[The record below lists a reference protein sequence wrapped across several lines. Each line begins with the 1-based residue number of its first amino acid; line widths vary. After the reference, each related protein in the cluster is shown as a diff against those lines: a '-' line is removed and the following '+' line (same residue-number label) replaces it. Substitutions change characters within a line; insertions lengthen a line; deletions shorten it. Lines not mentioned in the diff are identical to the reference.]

1 MVLISKEDLLKEFT
15 HGWLVFPSE
24 VRRIIN
30 EQVTVEAIPISY
42 LKNTADMLAKTR
54 VYADTVTA
62 NNIENIIAAW
72 RLNNERT
79 D

>member
-1 MVLISKEDLLKEFT
+1 MALISKEDLLKKFES
-15 HGWLVFPSE
+15 GGLLFPSE
-24 VRRIIN
+24 VRKLIK
-30 EQVTVEAIPISY
+30 EEPEVEAIPISH
-42 LKNTADMLAKTR
+42 LRNTADMLFKTR

-72 RLNNERT
+72 RLRHE

>member
-1 MVLISKEDLLKEFT
+1 MALISKEDLLKEFNN
-15 HGWLVFPSE
+15 GGLVFPSE

-54 VYADTVTA
+54 VYVDTVTA

-72 RLNNERT
+72 RLNHET

>member
-1 MVLISKEDLLKEFT
+1 MALIRKEDLLKEFN
-15 HGWLVFPSE
+15 HGGLVFPSE

-54 VYADTVTA
+54 VYVDTVTA

-72 RLNNERT
+72 RLNHET

>member
-1 MVLISKEDLLKEFT
+1 MALIRKEDLLKEFN
-15 HGWLVFPSE
+15 HGGLVFPSE

-42 LKNTADMLAKTR
+42 LLSWADMLHKTR

-62 NNIENIIAAW
+62 NNMENIIAAW
-72 RLNNERT
+72 RLNHEA